1 MRFRNLSVCAL
12 ALLLLSAVPL
22 TAQEST
28 PEPSDYRV
36 VGYFTSWGIYGRQYF
51 VTDIPAD
58 QVTHI
63 NYAFARISEDGEVML
78 SDNWADVDFP
88 YPTDTDSDPL
98 KGNFHQL
105 QLLKAAHPNLQTLI
119 SIGGWTYSGRFS
131 NVALTAESRAKFA
144 KSVVDFVVQYGFDG
158 ADIDWEY
165 PTGNGMQGNVER
177 AEDKENYVLLLQEL
191 RSQLDAQGAKDG
203 HHYLLTIAASA
214 GSSYYNALDWSRIV
228 PALDWINVMAY
239 DMSGSWS
246 SVTGHNAPLYN
257 STAHPPEGTSVN
269 TTMQAY
275 LALGIPSN
283 KLVLGVPFY
292 GRGWSGVADVNN
304 GLHQRYDGLPQG
316 TWEEGAFDYGDL
328 ADNYVP
334 TMTRFWDDAAQVP
347 WLFDADKG
355 VMISYDDPE
364 SMALKA
370 QYVVDNGLGGVMF
383 WEFTQDSDN
392 YDLLGTVNRVL
403 SGE

>member
-1 MRFRNLSVCAL
+1 M
-12 ALLLLSAVPL
+12 
-22 TAQEST
+22 
-28 PEPSDYRV
+28 
-36 VGYFTSWGIYGRQYF
+36 
-51 VTDIPAD
+51 
-58 QVTHI
+58 
-63 NYAFARISEDGEVML
+63 
-78 SDNWADVDFP
+78 
-88 YPTDTDSDPL
+88 
-98 KGNFHQL
+98 
-105 QLLKAAHPNLQTLI
+105 
-119 SIGGWTYSGRFS
+119 
-131 NVALTAESRAKFA
+131 
-144 KSVVDFVVQYGFDG
+144 
-158 ADIDWEY
+158 
-165 PTGNGMQGNVER
+165 
-177 AEDKENYVLLLQEL
+177 
-191 RSQLDAQGAKDG
+191 DAQGAKDG

-214 GSSYYNALDWSRIV
+214 GSSYYGALDWSRIV

-246 SVTGHNAPLYN
+246 SVTGHNAPLYD

-275 LALGIPSN
+275 LALGIPAN

-304 GLHQRYDGLPQG
+304 GLHQRYDGIPDG
-316 TWEEGAFDYGDL
+316 TWEAGAFDYGDL

-355 VMISYDDPE
+355 VMISYDDTE

-392 YDLLGTVNRVL
+392 YDLLGTINRVL
-403 SGE
+403 GGE

>member
-1 MRFRNLSVCAL
+1 MRFRNLSFCAL
-12 ALLLLSAVPL
+12 AVLLLSAVPL
-22 TAQEST
+22 AAQETT
-28 PEPSDYRV
+28 PEPSNYRV
-36 VGYFTSWGIYGRQYF
+36 VGYFTSWGIYGRSYF

-78 SDNWADVDFP
+78 SDDWADVDFP

-131 NVALTAESRAKFA
+131 NVALTANSRAKFA

-165 PTGNGMQGNVER
+165 PTGNGAPLNTER
-177 AEDKENYVLLLQEL
+177 PEDKENYVLLLQEL
-191 RSQLDAQGAKDG
+191 RAQLDAQGAQDG

-214 GSSYYNALDWSRIV
+214 GSNYYNALDWSRIA

-239 DMSGSWS
+239 DMSGGWS
-246 SVTGHNAPLYN
+246 DVTGHNAPLYD

-269 TTMQAY
+269 TTIQDY
-275 LALGIPSN
+275 LALGIPAN

-304 GLHQRYDGLPQG
+304 GLHQRYDGLPPG

-328 ADNYVP
+328 VDNYVGSYA
-334 TMTRFWDDAAQVP
+334 RFWDDAAQVP
-347 WLFDADKG
+347 WLYDADKG
-355 VMISYDDPE
+355 VMITYDDPE
-364 SMALKA
+364 SMALKT
-370 QYVVDNGLGGVMF
+370 QYVVDQGLGGVMF
-383 WEFTQDSDN
+383 WEFTQDTRQ
-392 YDLLGTVNRVL
+392 L
-403 SGE
+403 